1 MTLSL
6 YMKLGGGD
14 VIVITSTRH
23 IGLSQALLED
33 GELAVGT

>member
-6 YMKLGGGD
+6 YMKRGGGD
-14 VIVITSTRH
+14 AIVITRH
-23 IGLSQALLED
+23 TGLSQALLED